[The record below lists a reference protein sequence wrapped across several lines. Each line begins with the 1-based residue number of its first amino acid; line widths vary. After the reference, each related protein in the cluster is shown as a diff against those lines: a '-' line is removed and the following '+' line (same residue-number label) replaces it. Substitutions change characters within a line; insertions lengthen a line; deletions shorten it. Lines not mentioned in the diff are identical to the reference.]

1 MVGKIG
7 VIRAVQEIS
16 DKLDEDCPGER
27 DVEWEPQKLGAFEDV
42 YLLKGA
48 GWTTY
53 FFLFRD
59 GISCFW
65 RSVNSTKNIFLM
77 FAIWLFG
84 KIIVDDFW
92 VSPAT
97 SQAKG

>member
-27 DVEWEPQKLGAFEDV
+27 DVEWEPQKLGAFEDFDR
-42 YLLKGA
+42 LKGDERLIFIFFVS
-48 GWTTY
+48 GWD
-53 FFLFRD
+53 FQFLKVRQFYKD
-59 GISCFW
+59 I
-65 RSVNSTKNIFLM
+65 ILM